1 MDTKKV
7 LPFLGVGVAV
17 LVGLAVWLGI
27 RSFSAPTAA
36 PTTQSIAADNF
47 VAEMA
52 KKSGGDF
59 SKLSPTEQQK
69 LNQMSMGHGEA
80 MIKSASGK

>member
-1 MDTKKV
+1 MDNKKV
-7 LPFLGVGVAV
+7 LPFLGAGVAV
-17 LVGLAVWLGI
+17 LVGLAVWFGI

-36 PTTQSIAADNF
+36 PTAQSIAADNF

-59 SKLSPTEQQK
+59 SKLSPEEQQK
-69 LNQMSMGHGEA
+69 LDKMSMGHGA
-80 MIKSASGK
+80 SMIRSAGK